1 MQILEHIGFRNR
13 FYPVFDVVVDEVA
26 EVEELDDADGVNMA
40 PEREDIVDHLVHQ
53 VGQTVAG
60 RRFRLGHFPF
70 QSMPPTSCLHI
81 EANLGLVQ
89 AYTHTDIERDM
100 T

>member
-1 MQILEHIGFRNR
+1 MEHIGFRNR
-13 FYPVFDVVVDEVA
+13 FYPVFDFVVDKVA
-26 EVEELDDADGVNMA
+26 EVEELDDADGVDMA

-53 VGQTVAG
+53 VRQTVAG

-89 AYTHTDIERDM
+89 AYTHTDKERGM